1 MKQTHVSLAVLTAL
15 ISSASIAAPTLTIS
29 TTTTSR
35 DFPLS
40 TSDPL
45 VLPLKKETYQVSISG
60 IDGTCPS
67 VAEPK
72 VKFRKPL
79 NLNCSSDTE
88 LSVKIRFSGD
98 YSFAYDEGQNTIT
111 IARETKKVAAKKFTR
126 PIPDVVCEQYKGGE
140 VTLSL
145 GGTFSDGTQL
155 REAFS
160 NQLVTVQND
169 QVRLTPSPNSG
180 GLVLLEQADAS
191 ASSAQFDYRNANIY
205 FAMVDRF
212 NNGDT
217 SNDHSY
223 GRKKDGKQEIG
234 TFHGGDL
241 KGLTEKLDYIQ
252 SLGTDV
258 IWLSPIVEQVHGFV
272 GGGEKGSFPFYS
284 YHGYWTRDFTKI
296 DQNFGNEEDLKQ
308 LVTEAHKRGM
318 RIFLDAVVNHSGYS
332 TLADLQF
339 DNINVVN
346 TENMPDKWQDWAPK
360 SGQNWHSF
368 NDSVDYTSSN
378 WHQWWGKDWVRAGL
392 PGYSKPGSS
401 DITMTLA
408 GLPDF
413 LTESEQH
420 VTPPEWLLNNPG
432 TRVQVRESYTVSDY
446 LIEWQTDWVKRFGI
460 DGFRVDTVKH
470 VEGDVWKRLKNEATK
485 SLEQWR
491 ANNNQTGQPFWMMGE
506 VWGHSAYRSPYA
518 DQGFDALINFDM
530 QKKLDKGA
538 ACLSQMQETYQN
550 YADSMQE
557 TPDFTPVSYMSSHD
571 TELFFSR
578 FNSFE
583 MQRNAANAL
592 LLSPG
597 AVQVYYGD
605 EVGRDLGPYADD
617 FHQGTRSD
625 MLWELSKERQQL
637 LKHWQTLGQFRQ
649 SHPAIGAGV
658 HEEIGNNS
666 AYVFSRSLE
675 GDTVVVG
682 FVGK

>member
-1 MKQTHVSLAVLTAL
+1 MKPTHLSLAVLTAL
-15 ISSASIAAPTLTIS
+15 ISSASLAAPTLTIS

-40 TSDPL
+40 ALDPL
-45 VLPLKKETYQVSISG
+45 VLPLKKETYQVNISG

-67 VAEPK
+67 VTEQK
-72 VKFRKPL
+72 VRFRKPL
-79 NLNCSSDTE
+79 SLNCSSDTE

-98 YSFAYDEGQNTIT
+98 YSFAYDDTQHTVT
-111 IARETKKVAAKKFTR
+111 IAREAKKVAAKKFTR

-145 GGTFSDGTQL
+145 GDTFSDGTQL

-160 NQLVTVQND
+160 NQLVTVQNN

-308 LVTEAHKRGM
+308 LVTQAHKRGM

-332 TLADLQF
+332 TLADLHF

-378 WHQWWGKDWVRAGL
+378 WQQWWGKDWVRAGL

-420 VTPPEWLLNNPG
+420 VMPPEWLLNNPG
-432 TRVQVRESYTVSDY
+432 TRVQARESYTVSDY

-470 VEGDVWKRLKNEATK
+470 VEGDVWKRLKSEATK

-491 ANNNQTGQPFWMMGE
+491 VNNNQTGQPFWMMGE
-506 VWGHSAYRSPYA
+506 VWGHSAYRSPYV

-578 FNSFE
+578 FNSIE

-658 HEEIGNNS
+658 HKEIGNNS